1 MTSAA
6 GFSAATGNNKAADRV
21 AMCRR
26 DIARQSIRFDAADNR
41 GMYAMTFAFGS
52 VGSAPFPPGIQEHL
66 AGLDGF
72 PHHNDERRE
81 PAGGSVLDLVG
92 VTLSFGGV
100 VALTDIDLSV
110 RRGEILAIIGPNGAG
125 KSSIINVIS
134 GVYRSDRGHVRLS
147 GQSYA
152 QFPTQKLARL
162 GIARTFQNLALFK
175 GLSVLDNVVAGRAHK
190 TRSSFV
196 EQIIGLGRA
205 GAEQADARQRA
216 LNVLEFLHLA
226 HVGDRLAGT
235 LPYGLQKRVELARA
249 LVAEP
254 EILLLDE
261 PMAGMTAT
269 EKNEMADF
277 VRAARDKFGT
287 TVVLIEHDIGVVMGL
302 SDRVVVLDYGRKIAD
317 GTPDEVQR
325 DQRVIDAYLGVA
337 PENED
342 GEGI

>member
-1 MTSAA
+1 MRTMTSAFGA
-6 GFSAATGNNKAADRV
+6 LGAA
-21 AMCRR
+21 
-26 DIARQSIRFDAADNR
+26 S
-41 GMYAMTFAFGS
+41 
-52 VGSAPFPPGIQEHL
+52 FPPEIQEHL
-66 AGLDGF
+66 AGLDGQLRQ
-72 PHHNDERRE
+72 HGERQ
-81 PAGGSVLDLVG
+81 ATTSDTILDLVG

-100 VALTDIDLSV
+100 VALAEIDLSA
-110 RRGEILAIIGPNGAG
+110 RRGEIFAIIGPNGAG

-134 GVYRSDRGHVRLS
+134 GVYRPDRGHVRLS
-147 GQSYA
+147 GRRYA
-152 QFPTQKLARL
+152 QVPTQKLARL

-175 GLSVLDNVVAGRAHK
+175 GLSVLDNVVIGRAHK

-196 EQIIGLGRA
+196 EQIVGLGRA
-205 GAEQADARQRA
+205 GTEQTDARSRA
-216 LNVLEFLHLA
+216 LDVLEFLHLSP
-226 HVGDRLAGT
+226 VGDRLAGT

-254 EILLLDE
+254 DILLLDE
-261 PMAGMTAT
+261 PMAGMTVT

-277 VRAARDKFGT
+277 VRAARDRFGT

-337 PENED
+337 PENEN